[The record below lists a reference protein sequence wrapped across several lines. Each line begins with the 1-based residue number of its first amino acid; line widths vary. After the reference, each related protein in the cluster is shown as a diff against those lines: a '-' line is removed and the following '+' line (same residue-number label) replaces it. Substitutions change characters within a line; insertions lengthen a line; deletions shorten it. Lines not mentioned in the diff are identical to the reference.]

1 MKKETSKD
9 ILLYK
14 RLFVYIKPYL
24 SLIFVALFLAL
35 LVSAADGTIAW
46 MVKPIMDD
54 IFVNKN
60 QELLRLIPL
69 GLLILYLI
77 KGLARFGQSYLMRS
91 VGQRVIMQLR
101 NKLYEHIQLLSL
113 SFFHQNPSAVLM
125 SRITNDVTKLARISS
140 QVIADFFRQ
149 IFTVIVLLGVVFYR
163 EWRLACIYFLV
174 LPIVIW
180 PIKKVGQRLRKI
192 SRRDQEKL
200 AELNTIL
207 QESFTGTKIVKAFC
221 MEDYENQ
228 RFNHENQKLYK
239 IKMKGVVA
247 DEILSPLMEFLG
259 AIGLA
264 AVIWYGGMQ
273 VIQGNTTTGTFFS
286 FVAAVAMLY
295 SPIRKLSKMHNVFQ
309 DSMAATERVFE
320 ILDTPLEV
328 ADSESATE
336 LPPFEQHIE
345 FKNVCFSYNGQ
356 DSVLNDINLKVNK
369 GQLVA
374 LVGLSGAGKST
385 LADMIPRF
393 YDVTA
398 GKLCIDGYDV
408 RDVTLKSLRSQIA
421 MVTQETILF
430 NDTVTG
436 NIAYGRLNASSEDIL
451 QAAKLAYAHD
461 FIMEMSQGYDTIIGE
476 RGVKIS
482 GGQRKRIT
490 IARAILKNPKILILD
505 EATSELDSE
514 SEKLVQQAL
523 EKLMHGRTTL
533 VIAHRLST
541 IMHADLIV
549 AIDNGQIVQL
559 GTHQEL
565 LAMGGVYKRLYE
577 LQFKAQALDSSKV
590 E

>member
-1 MKKETSKD
+1 MKTETSKD

-24 SLIFVALFLAL
+24 GLISFSLLLAL
-35 LVSAADGTIAW
+35 LVSAADGTLAW

-60 QELLRLIPL
+60 AELLRLIPL
-69 GLLILYLI
+69 GLLLLYLV
-77 KGLARFGQSYLMRS
+77 KGVSRFGQSYLMRS

-101 NKLYEHIQLLSL
+101 NKLYEHIQLMSL
-113 SFFHQNPSAVLM
+113 SFFHRTPSAVLM

-163 EWRLACIYFLV
+163 EWRLALIYCLV
-174 LPIVIW
+174 LPVVIW
-180 PIKKVGQRLRKI
+180 PIKAIGKRLRKV

-200 AELNTIL
+200 AELNIIL
-207 QESFTGTKIVKAFC
+207 QESFTGTKIVKAFG
-221 MEDYENQ
+221 MEDYESQ

-239 IKMKGVVA
+239 IKMKGVAA
-247 DEILSPLMEFLG
+247 DELLSPLMEFLG

-264 AVIWYGGMQ
+264 VVIWYGGMQ
-273 VIQGNTTTGTFFS
+273 VIRDNTTTGTFFS
-286 FVAAVAMLY
+286 FIAAVAMLY
-295 SPIRKLSKMHNVFQ
+295 APIRKLSKMHNVFQ
-309 DSMAATERVFE
+309 DSMAATERVFD
-320 ILDTPLEV
+320 ILDTPLEIT
-328 ADSESATE
+328 DKESAIE
-336 LPPFEQHIE
+336 LPPFNQHIE
-345 FKNVCFSYNGQ
+345 FKGVYFSYNGH
-356 DSVLNDINLKVNK
+356 DSVLKDINLTIKK

-398 GKLCIDGYDV
+398 GALLIDGYDV
-408 RDVTLKSLRSQIA
+408 RDVKLKSLRSQIG

-430 NDTVTG
+430 NDTVTN
-436 NIAYGRLNASSEDIL
+436 NIAYGGLDASPAEII
-451 QAAKLAYAHD
+451 QAAKSAYAHD
-461 FIMEMSQGYDTIIGE
+461 FIIEMPQGYDTVIGE

-490 IARAILKNPKILILD
+490 IARAILKDPGILILD

-549 AIDNGQIVQL
+549 AIDNGRIAQQ
-559 GTHQEL
+559 GTHREL
-565 LAMGGVYKRLYE
+565 MKMGGVYRRLYD
-577 LQFKAQALDSSKV
+577 LQFRKQ